1 MFAKIKEAAR
11 VAFNAINPLYRNG
24 IVTHTVPEHTAGPH
38 FILPNP
44 HMVIGQLA
52 KIMGEHREVQDALR
66 EHTGQYLLRGI
77 VVAVEDGEVEL
88 RTNLFRV
95 DAGKPPEVEGM
106 FTMPFSSIGW
116 ENSGY
121 YDFKVEVE
129 HQGLHTKA
137 SITPNKGRDK
147 VGFYNP
153 LDPIQSWTI
162 VLTLDDQKDLGIAF
176 N

>member
-44 HMVIGQLA
+44 HMVIG
-52 KIMGEHREVQDALR
+52 ALR

>member
-1 MFAKIKEAAR
+1 
-11 VAFNAINPLYRNG
+11 
-24 IVTHTVPEHTAGPH
+24 VPEHTAGPH

-121 YDFKVEVE
+121 YDFK
-129 HQGLHTKA
+129 A